1 MCNENR
7 LLHHSGDTP
16 GTGIGSLSLG
26 DEELLKVI
34 SSDAFLKQFRE
45 GMKGFSEDVI
55 NRAIQGAKY
64 SLSSQIDDEDDPDS
78 LCLYC
83 EELLEDCVCED
94 EDE

>member
-1 MCNENR
+1 MCNEDR

-45 GMKGFSEDVI
+45 GLKGFSEEEI
-55 NRAIQGAKY
+55 NKALVSMKY
-64 SLSSQIDDEDDPDS
+64 SLSPQSDDDPDT

-94 EDE
+94 EDD